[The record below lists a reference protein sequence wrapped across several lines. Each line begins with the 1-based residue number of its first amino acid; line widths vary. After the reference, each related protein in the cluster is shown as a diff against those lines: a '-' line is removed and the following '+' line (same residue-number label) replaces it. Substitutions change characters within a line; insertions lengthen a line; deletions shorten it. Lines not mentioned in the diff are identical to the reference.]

1 MNQIPRLSQQ
11 YSISE
16 KSVEHLLNRYGS
28 LISEVLEPA
37 ESKPELREELIPGL
51 AYLKAE
57 ILYAVT
63 HEGATSIDDVLAR
76 RTRISFEASDQG
88 LSALDVVADLIGETL
103 GWSSAQRKASINN
116 YRELVNR
123 QNDILVETKR
133 GKAKVS

>member
-63 HEGATSIDDVLAR
+63 HEGANSIDDVLSR

-88 LSALDVVADLIGETL
+88 LSALDVVADLIEETL
-103 GWSSAQRKASINN
+103 GWSSAQRKASINH

-123 QNDILVETKR
+123 QNEILVETKR